1 MRCSA
6 TPRRSRVLPA
16 KLVVL
21 FGVGAVYGVADVIG
35 SVGLGA
41 PILALTEND
50 AAIDS
55 GETWPLLART
65 VLAMAIWS
73 FVGTGM
79 GAFIPN
85 QVAAIVVVLAFAQLV
100 EDFLA
105 EGCPVSGPPMRQR
118 AVLADA

>member
-1 MRCSA
+1 
-6 TPRRSRVLPA
+6 VLPA

-73 FVGTGM
+73 FVGTRM